1 MAVAT
6 TQAALAQPAC
16 EPCPFPTL
24 ITPLPSM
31 WTIPIPVQS
40 AASSYNLH
48 QMFKCCSAA
57 VGGLLYLFYCFRSCT
72 CVCVCV
78 KGVAGEEGL

>member
-6 TQAALAQPAC
+6 TQAALAQPAYD
-16 EPCPFPTL
+16 PRPIPY
-24 ITPLPSM
+24 TPSPPSI

-72 CVCVCV
+72 CVCV
-78 KGVAGEEGL
+78 

>member
-6 TQAALAQPAC
+6 TQAALAHPSC
-16 EPCPFPTL
+16 DPCSIPHIPPPS
-24 ITPLPSM
+24 TPSTV

-40 AASSYNLH
+40 PVLPPH
-48 QMFKCCSAA
+48 TICIKCSNVAAA

-72 CVCVCV
+72 CVYMCM
-78 KGVAGEEGL
+78 